1 MLHVLLLILKIIGW
15 ILLGIIGLLLLL
27 LLLILFCPI
36 RYQADVSY
44 QGGKTLQ
51 AKVKVRY
58 LILSVRVL
66 YDQSRERDKFEQE
79 IRVLWF
85 RLGKKK
91 AEEAEREVEHLADEG
106 FDDAWDDIDVDSDM
120 DFDDADADSDMDSD
134 DAVHKM
140 SEKSQKH
147 TEKTPEK
154 PIGEFGKTDKTIT
167 EIPTITLPDVEED
180 IGKDTEA
187 DIKTEEDTEPDEEPQ
202 IFDLD
207 EPDDL
212 PEEEKKR
219 SGRCIRHIGRYH
231 ICNYIIFSQ
240 KHDRSQIGI
249 FIRNHTPGKVA
260 ERVADKIERKTAA
273 AKKKLRR
280 LQKFWNLSCTVKTR
294 EYLKKYIPRT
304 LKHILPRK
312 VKGYVHY
319 GMDEPYKT
327 GQVTGYLSLLPFV
340 YQKGLS
346 MQPDFEQKVLELDV
360 KLKGRIRL
368 GYLLRIVLNINIWRT
383 LKVAK
388 KVMNQ

>member
-219 SGRCIRHIGRYH
+219 SGRLKI
-231 ICNYIIFSQ
+231 ICQ
-240 KHDRSQIGI
+240 KVWEKLKKIWI

>member
-27 LLLILFCPI
+27 VMLILFCPI
-36 RYQADVSY
+36 RYQADISY

-51 AKVKVRY
+51 AKAKVRY
-58 LILSVRVL
+58 LILSIRVL
-66 YDQSRERDKFEQE
+66 YDQSREKDKLKQE
-79 IRVLWF
+79 IRLLWF

-106 FDDAWDDIDVDSDM
+106 FDDAWEDIDVDSDM
-120 DFDDADADSDMDSD
+120 DSD
-134 DAVHKM
+134 DVVRKM

-147 TEKTPEK
+147 TEKTLEK
-154 PIGEFGKTDKTIT
+154 PTGESGKTIT
-167 EIPTITLPDVEED
+167 EIPTITLPDE
-180 IGKDTEA
+180 
-187 DIKTEEDTEPDEEPQ
+187 EEDTEPDEEPQ

-219 SGRCIRHIGRYH
+219 SGRLKIVC
-231 ICNYIIFSQ
+231 Q
-240 KHDRSQIGI
+240 KVWEKLKKIWI
-249 FIRNHTPGKVA
+249 FIRNHTPGKIA
-260 ERVADKIERKTAA
+260 ERVADKIEKKTAA

>member
-51 AKVKVRY
+51 AKAKVRY

-66 YDQSRERDKFEQE
+66 YDQSREKDKLKQE
-79 IRVLWF
+79 IRLLWF

-91 AEEAEREVEHLADEG
+91 AEEAEREVEHLADDG

-120 DFDDADADSDMDSD
+120 DFDDADADSDMDLD

-140 SEKSQKH
+140 SDKSQKH

-154 PIGEFGKTDKTIT
+154 PIGESGKTDKTIT
-167 EIPTITLPDVEED
+167 EIPTITLPDE
-180 IGKDTEA
+180 
-187 DIKTEEDTEPDEEPQ
+187 EEDTEPDEEPQ

-219 SGRCIRHIGRYH
+219 SGRLKIVC
-231 ICNYIIFSQ
+231 Q
-240 KHDRSQIGI
+240 KVWEKLKKIWI

>member
-1 MLHVLLLILKIIGW
+1 MLHVLLLIIKIIGW
-15 ILLGIIGLLLLL
+15 ILLGIVGLLLLL
-27 LLLILFCPI
+27 VLLILFCPI

-51 AKVKVRY
+51 AKAKVRY

-66 YDQSRERDKFEQE
+66 YDQRREKDKLEQE
-79 IRVLWF
+79 IRLLWF

-91 AEEAEREVEHLADEG
+91 AEAAEHEAEHLADEG
-106 FDDAWDDIDVDSDM
+106 FDDAWDDVDEDEEG
-120 DFDDADADSDMDSD
+120 
-134 DAVHKM
+134 DAV
-140 SEKSQKH
+140 S
-147 TEKTPEK
+147 
-154 PIGEFGKTDKTIT
+154 
-167 EIPTITLPDVEED
+167 EIPTISLPEM
-180 IGKDTEA
+180 DTSEN
-187 DIKTEEDTEPDEEPQ
+187 IETETENKTEEEPEPEV
-202 IFDLD
+202 FDLD

-219 SGRCIRHIGRYH
+219 SGRLKILCRKVWEKIKKIWTFV
-231 ICNYIIFSQ
+231 I
-240 KHDRSQIGI
+240 
-249 FIRNHTPGKVA
+249 NHTPGKVA
-260 ERVADKIERKTAA
+260 ERVTDKIEKKTAT
-273 AKKKLRR
+273 AKKKIRR

-304 LKHILPRK
+304 FKHILPRK

-360 KLKGRIRL
+360 KLKGRIQL
-368 GYLLRIVLNINIWRT
+368 GYLLRIVLNRNIWRT
-383 LKVAK
+383 IKVAK

>member
-27 LLLILFCPI
+27 VMLILFCPI
-36 RYQADVSY
+36 RYQADISY

-51 AKVKVRY
+51 AKAKVRY

-66 YDQSRERDKFEQE
+66 YDQSREKDKLKQE
-79 IRVLWF
+79 IRLLWF

-91 AEEAEREVEHLADEG
+91 AEEAEREVEHLADDG

-154 PIGEFGKTDKTIT
+154 PTGESGKTDKTIT
-167 EIPTITLPDVEED
+167 EIPTITLPDE
-180 IGKDTEA
+180 
-187 DIKTEEDTEPDEEPQ
+187 EEDTEPDEEPQ

-219 SGRCIRHIGRYH
+219 SGRLKIVC
-231 ICNYIIFSQ
+231 Q
-240 KHDRSQIGI
+240 KVWEKLKKIWI

-312 VKGYVHY
+312 VRGYVHY

>member
-219 SGRCIRHIGRYH
+219 SGR
-231 ICNYIIFSQ
+231 
-240 KHDRSQIGI
+240 
-249 FIRNHTPGKVA
+249 
-260 ERVADKIERKTAA
+260 
-273 AKKKLRR
+273 
-280 LQKFWNLSCTVKTR
+280 
-294 EYLKKYIPRT
+294 
-304 LKHILPRK
+304 
-312 VKGYVHY
+312 
-319 GMDEPYKT
+319 
-327 GQVTGYLSLLPFV
+327 
-340 YQKGLS
+340 
-346 MQPDFEQKVLELDV
+346 
-360 KLKGRIRL
+360 
-368 GYLLRIVLNINIWRT
+368 
-383 LKVAK
+383 
-388 KVMNQ
+388 

>member
-15 ILLGIIGLLLLL
+15 ILLGIVGLLLLL
-27 LLLILFCPI
+27 VLLILFCPI

-51 AKVKVRY
+51 AKAKVRY

-66 YDQSRERDKFEQE
+66 YDQSREKDKLEQE

-91 AEEAEREVEHLADEG
+91 AEDVEHEAEHLADEG
-106 FDDAWDDIDVDSDM
+106 FDDAWDDINVDEDER
-120 DFDDADADSDMDSD
+120 
-134 DAVHKM
+134 VIH
-140 SEKSQKH
+140 E
-147 TEKTPEK
+147 TPEK
-154 PIGEFGKTDKTIT
+154 PQDGTENSSQKKISETEKTDESCDIVT
-167 EIPTITLPDVEED
+167 EIPTIPLPEMDTSENTETETENKTE
-180 IGKDTEA
+180 GDTEH
-187 DIKTEEDTEPDEEPQ
+187 K

-212 PEEEKKR
+212 PKEEKKR
-219 SGRCIRHIGRYH
+219 SGRLKIVCRKVWEKIKTVWTFVI
-231 ICNYIIFSQ
+231 
-240 KHDRSQIGI
+240 
-249 FIRNHTPGKVA
+249 NHTPGKVA
-260 ERVADKIERKTAA
+260 ERVTDKIERKTAT
-273 AKKKLRR
+273 AKKKIRR

-294 EYLKKYIPRT
+294 EYLKSYIPRT

-327 GQVTGYLSLLPFV
+327 GQLTGYLSLLPFV

-360 KLKGRIRL
+360 KLKGRIQL
-368 GYLLRIVLNINIWRT
+368 GYLLRIVLNRNIWRT
-383 LKVAK
+383 IKVAK

>member
-27 LLLILFCPI
+27 VMLILFCPI
-36 RYQADVSY
+36 RYQADISY

-51 AKVKVRY
+51 AKAKVRY
-58 LILSVRVL
+58 LILSIRVL
-66 YDQSRERDKFEQE
+66 YDQSREKDKLKQE
-79 IRVLWF
+79 IRLLWF

-106 FDDAWDDIDVDSDM
+106 FDDAWEDIDVDSDM
-120 DFDDADADSDMDSD
+120 DSD
-134 DAVHKM
+134 DVVRKM

-147 TEKTPEK
+147 TEKTLEK
-154 PIGEFGKTDKTIT
+154 PTGESGKTIT
-167 EIPTITLPDVEED
+167 EIPTITL
-180 IGKDTEA
+180 
-187 DIKTEEDTEPDEEPQ
+187 PDEEPQ

-219 SGRCIRHIGRYH
+219 SGRLKI
-231 ICNYIIFSQ
+231 ICQ
-240 KHDRSQIGI
+240 KVWEKLKKIWI

-260 ERVADKIERKTAA
+260 ERVADKIEKKTAA

>member
-51 AKVKVRY
+51 AKAKVRY

-66 YDQSRERDKFEQE
+66 YDQSREKDKLKQE
-79 IRVLWF
+79 IRLLWF

-91 AEEAEREVEHLADEG
+91 AQEAEREVEHLADEG

-120 DFDDADADSDMDSD
+120 DFDDADADSDMDLD

-154 PIGEFGKTDKTIT
+154 PTGESGKTDKTIT

-180 IGKDTEA
+180 
-187 DIKTEEDTEPDEEPQ
+187 TEPDEKPQ

-219 SGRCIRHIGRYH
+219 SGRLKIVC
-231 ICNYIIFSQ
+231 Q
-240 KHDRSQIGI
+240 KVWEKLKKIWI

-260 ERVADKIERKTAA
+260 ERVADKIERKTAT

-312 VKGYVHY
+312 VRGYVHY

-346 MQPDFEQKVLELDV
+346 MQPDFEQKVLKLDV

>member
-51 AKVKVRY
+51 AKAKVRY

-66 YDQSRERDKFEQE
+66 YDQSREKDKLKQE
-79 IRVLWF
+79 IRLLWF

-91 AEEAEREVEHLADEG
+91 AQEAEREVEHLADEG

-120 DFDDADADSDMDSD
+120 DFDDADADSDMDLD

-140 SEKSQKH
+140 SDKSQKH

-154 PIGEFGKTDKTIT
+154 PIGESGKTDKTIT
-167 EIPTITLPDVEED
+167 EIPTITLPDE
-180 IGKDTEA
+180 
-187 DIKTEEDTEPDEEPQ
+187 EEDTEPDEEPQ

-219 SGRCIRHIGRYH
+219 SGRLKIVC
-231 ICNYIIFSQ
+231 Q
-240 KHDRSQIGI
+240 KVWEKLKKIWI

>member
-51 AKVKVRY
+51 AKAKVRY

-66 YDQSRERDKFEQE
+66 YDQSREKDKLKQE
-79 IRVLWF
+79 IRLLWF

-140 SEKSQKH
+140 SDKSQKH

-154 PIGEFGKTDKTIT
+154 PIGESGKTDKTIT
-167 EIPTITLPDVEED
+167 EIPTITLPDE
-180 IGKDTEA
+180 
-187 DIKTEEDTEPDEEPQ
+187 EEDTEPDEEPQ

-219 SGRCIRHIGRYH
+219 SGRLKIVC
-231 ICNYIIFSQ
+231 Q
-240 KHDRSQIGI
+240 KVWEKLKKIWI

>member
-15 ILLGIIGLLLLL
+15 ILLGIVGLLLLL

-36 RYQADVSY
+36 RYQADISY

-51 AKVKVRY
+51 AKAKVRY

-66 YDQSRERDKFEQE
+66 YDQSREKDKLKQE
-79 IRVLWF
+79 IRLLWF

-91 AEEAEREVEHLADEG
+91 AQEAEREVEHLADDG

-120 DFDDADADSDMDSD
+120 DFDDADADSDMDLD

-140 SEKSQKH
+140 SDKSQKH

-154 PIGEFGKTDKTIT
+154 PIGESGKTDKTIT
-167 EIPTITLPDVEED
+167 EIPTITLPDE
-180 IGKDTEA
+180 
-187 DIKTEEDTEPDEEPQ
+187 EEDTEPDEEPQ

-219 SGRCIRHIGRYH
+219 SGRLKIVC
-231 ICNYIIFSQ
+231 Q
-240 KHDRSQIGI
+240 KVWEKLKKIWI

>member
-15 ILLGIIGLLLLL
+15 ILLGIVGLLLLL
-27 LLLILFCPI
+27 VLLILFCPI

-51 AKVKVRY
+51 AKAKVRY
-58 LILSVRVL
+58 LILSIRVL
-66 YDQSRERDKFEQE
+66 YDQSREKDKLEQE
-79 IRVLWF
+79 IRLLWF
-85 RLGKKK
+85 RIGRKK
-91 AEEAEREVEHLADEG
+91 AEEAEHDVEHLADEE
-106 FDDAWDDIDVDSDM
+106 FDDAWDDIDVDEDEIRKTPEQSR
-120 DFDDADADSDMDSD
+120 
-134 DAVHKM
+134 KNI
-140 SEKSQKH
+140 
-147 TEKTPEK
+147 EKTPEK
-154 PIGEFGKTDKTIT
+154 STDESDKMIKAGDNVTK
-167 EIPTITLPDVEED
+167 IPTIPLPET
-180 IGKDTEA
+180 DT
-187 DIKTEEDTEPDEEPQ
+187 TEETAEKESVERSEEAPEHE

-212 PEEEKKR
+212 PKEEKKR
-219 SGRCIRHIGRYH
+219 SGRFKILCRKVWEKIKKIW
-231 ICNYIIFSQ
+231 IFV
-240 KHDRSQIGI
+240 I
-249 FIRNHTPGKVA
+249 NHTPGKVA
-260 ERVADKIERKTAA
+260 ERMSDKIEKKTAT
-273 AKKKLRR
+273 AKKKIRR

-360 KLKGRIRL
+360 KLKGRIQL
-368 GYLLRIVLNINIWRT
+368 GYLLRIVLNRNIWRT

>member
-15 ILLGIIGLLLLL
+15 ILLGIVGLLLLL

-36 RYQADVSY
+36 RYQADISY

-51 AKVKVRY
+51 AKAKVRY

-66 YDQSRERDKFEQE
+66 YDQGMEKDKLKQE

-91 AEEAEREVEHLADEG
+91 AEEAEREVEHLADDG

-120 DFDDADADSDMDSD
+120 DFDDADVDSDMDSD
-134 DAVHKM
+134 DAVRKM
-140 SEKSQKH
+140 SDKSQKH
-147 TEKTPEK
+147 TEKAPEK
-154 PIGEFGKTDKTIT
+154 PTRESGKTDKMIT
-167 EIPTITLPDVEED
+167 EIPTITLPDMEGD
-180 IGKDTEA
+180 IGKATEE
-187 DIKTEEDTEPDEEPQ
+187 DIKTEEDKEPDGKPQ

-219 SGRCIRHIGRYH
+219 SGRLKIVC
-231 ICNYIIFSQ
+231 Q
-240 KHDRSQIGI
+240 KVWEKLKKIWI

-260 ERVADKIERKTAA
+260 ERVADKIEKKTAA

-368 GYLLRIVLNINIWRT
+368 GYLLRIILNINIWRT
-383 LKVAK
+383 LKAAK

>member
-15 ILLGIIGLLLLL
+15 ILLGIVGLLLLL

-36 RYQADVSY
+36 RYQADISY

-51 AKVKVRY
+51 AKAKVRY

-66 YDQSRERDKFEQE
+66 YDQGMEKDKLKQE

-91 AEEAEREVEHLADEG
+91 AEEAEREVEHLADDG
-106 FDDAWDDIDVDSDM
+106 FNDAWDDIDVDSDM
-120 DFDDADADSDMDSD
+120 DFDDADVDSDMDSD
-134 DAVHKM
+134 DAVRKM
-140 SEKSQKH
+140 SDKSQKH
-147 TEKTPEK
+147 TEKTTEK
-154 PIGEFGKTDKTIT
+154 PTGESGKTDKIIT
-167 EIPTITLPDVEED
+167 EIPTITLPDMEGD
-180 IGKDTEA
+180 IGKATEE
-187 DIKTEEDTEPDEEPQ
+187 DIKTEEDKEPDGKPQ

-219 SGRCIRHIGRYH
+219 SGRLKIVC
-231 ICNYIIFSQ
+231 Q
-240 KHDRSQIGI
+240 KVWEKLKKIWI

-260 ERVADKIERKTAA
+260 EHVADKIEKKTAA

-360 KLKGRIRL
+360 KLEGRIRL
-368 GYLLRIVLNINIWRT
+368 GYLLRIILNINIWRT
-383 LKVAK
+383 LKAAK

>member
-15 ILLGIIGLLLLL
+15 ILLDIIGLLLLL

-51 AKVKVRY
+51 AKAKVRY
-58 LILSVRVL
+58 LILSVWVS
-66 YDQSRERDKFEQE
+66 YDQSREKDKLKQE
-79 IRVLWF
+79 IRLLWF

-120 DFDDADADSDMDSD
+120 DFDDADADCDMDFD

-154 PIGEFGKTDKTIT
+154 PSGESGKTDKTIT
-167 EIPTITLPDVEED
+167 EIPTITLPDE
-180 IGKDTEA
+180 
-187 DIKTEEDTEPDEEPQ
+187 EEDTEPDEEPQ

-219 SGRCIRHIGRYH
+219 SGRLKIVC
-231 ICNYIIFSQ
+231 Q
-240 KHDRSQIGI
+240 KVLEKLKKIWI

>member
-27 LLLILFCPI
+27 VILILFCPI
-36 RYQADVSY
+36 RYQADISY

-51 AKVKVRY
+51 AKAKVRY

-66 YDQSRERDKFEQE
+66 YDQSREKDKLKQE
-79 IRVLWF
+79 IRLLWF

-154 PIGEFGKTDKTIT
+154 PIGESGKTDKTIT
-167 EIPTITLPDVEED
+167 EIPTITLPDE
-180 IGKDTEA
+180 
-187 DIKTEEDTEPDEEPQ
+187 EEDTKPDEEPQ

-219 SGRCIRHIGRYH
+219 SGRLKIVC
-231 ICNYIIFSQ
+231 Q
-240 KHDRSQIGI
+240 KVWEKLKKIWI

-260 ERVADKIERKTAA
+260 ERVADKIEKKTTA

>member
-51 AKVKVRY
+51 AKAKIRY

-66 YDQSRERDKFEQE
+66 YDQSREKDKLKQE
-79 IRVLWF
+79 IRLLWF

-91 AEEAEREVEHLADEG
+91 AQEAEREVEHLADEG

-154 PIGEFGKTDKTIT
+154 PIGESGKTDKTIT
-167 EIPTITLPDVEED
+167 EIPTITLPDE
-180 IGKDTEA
+180 
-187 DIKTEEDTEPDEEPQ
+187 EEDTEPDEEPQ

-219 SGRCIRHIGRYH
+219 SGRLKIVC
-231 ICNYIIFSQ
+231 Q
-240 KHDRSQIGI
+240 KVWEKLKKIWI

>member
-27 LLLILFCPI
+27 VILILFCPI
-36 RYQADVSY
+36 RYQADISY

-51 AKVKVRY
+51 AKAKVRY
-58 LILSVRVL
+58 LILSIRVL
-66 YDQSRERDKFEQE
+66 YDQSREKDKLKQE
-79 IRVLWF
+79 IRLLWF

-106 FDDAWDDIDVDSDM
+106 FDDAWEDIDVDSDM
-120 DFDDADADSDMDSD
+120 DSD
-134 DAVHKM
+134 DVVRKM

-147 TEKTPEK
+147 TEKTLEK
-154 PIGEFGKTDKTIT
+154 PTGESGKTIT
-167 EIPTITLPDVEED
+167 EIPTITLPDE
-180 IGKDTEA
+180 K
-187 DIKTEEDTEPDEEPQ
+187 PQ

-219 SGRCIRHIGRYH
+219 TGRLKIVCLKVWEKLKKIW
-231 ICNYIIFSQ
+231 
-240 KHDRSQIGI
+240 I

-346 MQPDFEQKVLELDV
+346 MQPDFEQKVLELDM

>member
-27 LLLILFCPI
+27 VILILFCPI
-36 RYQADVSY
+36 RYQADISY

-51 AKVKVRY
+51 AKAKVRY

-66 YDQSRERDKFEQE
+66 YDQSREKDKLKQE
-79 IRVLWF
+79 IRLLWF
-85 RLGKKK
+85 RIGKKK
-91 AEEAEREVEHLADEG
+91 AEEAEREVEHHADEG

-120 DFDDADADSDMDSD
+120 DSD
-134 DAVHKM
+134 DVVRKM

-147 TEKTPEK
+147 TEKTLEK
-154 PIGEFGKTDKTIT
+154 PTGESGKTIT
-167 EIPTITLPDVEED
+167 EIPTITLPDE
-180 IGKDTEA
+180 
-187 DIKTEEDTEPDEEPQ
+187 EEDTEPDEEPQ

-219 SGRCIRHIGRYH
+219 TGRLKIVCLQVWEKLKKIW
-231 ICNYIIFSQ
+231 
-240 KHDRSQIGI
+240 I

>member
-1 MLHVLLLILKIIGW
+1 MWEKLKKIW
-15 ILLGIIGLLLLL
+15 
-27 LLLILFCPI
+27 
-36 RYQADVSY
+36 
-44 QGGKTLQ
+44 
-51 AKVKVRY
+51 
-58 LILSVRVL
+58 
-66 YDQSRERDKFEQE
+66 
-79 IRVLWF
+79 
-85 RLGKKK
+85 
-91 AEEAEREVEHLADEG
+91 
-106 FDDAWDDIDVDSDM
+106 
-120 DFDDADADSDMDSD
+120 
-134 DAVHKM
+134 
-140 SEKSQKH
+140 
-147 TEKTPEK
+147 
-154 PIGEFGKTDKTIT
+154 
-167 EIPTITLPDVEED
+167 
-180 IGKDTEA
+180 
-187 DIKTEEDTEPDEEPQ
+187 
-202 IFDLD
+202 
-207 EPDDL
+207 
-212 PEEEKKR
+212 
-219 SGRCIRHIGRYH
+219 
-231 ICNYIIFSQ
+231 
-240 KHDRSQIGI
+240 I

-260 ERVADKIERKTAA
+260 ERVADKIEKKTAA

>member
-1 MLHVLLLILKIIGW
+1 MKTVKHIIKRLKI
-15 ILLGIIGLLLLL
+15 L
-27 LLLILFCPI
+27 C
-36 RYQADVSY
+36 R
-44 QGGKTLQ
+44 
-51 AKVKVRY
+51 KVWEKIKKVWTFV
-58 LILSVRVL
+58 I
-66 YDQSRERDKFEQE
+66 
-79 IRVLWF
+79 
-85 RLGKKK
+85 
-91 AEEAEREVEHLADEG
+91 
-106 FDDAWDDIDVDSDM
+106 
-120 DFDDADADSDMDSD
+120 
-134 DAVHKM
+134 
-140 SEKSQKH
+140 
-147 TEKTPEK
+147 
-154 PIGEFGKTDKTIT
+154 
-167 EIPTITLPDVEED
+167 
-180 IGKDTEA
+180 
-187 DIKTEEDTEPDEEPQ
+187 
-202 IFDLD
+202 
-207 EPDDL
+207 
-212 PEEEKKR
+212 
-219 SGRCIRHIGRYH
+219 
-231 ICNYIIFSQ
+231 
-240 KHDRSQIGI
+240 
-249 FIRNHTPGKVA
+249 NHTPGKVA
-260 ERVADKIERKTAA
+260 ERVTDKIEKKTAT

>member
-1 MLHVLLLILKIIGW
+1 M
-15 ILLGIIGLLLLL
+15 
-27 LLLILFCPI
+27 
-36 RYQADVSY
+36 
-44 QGGKTLQ
+44 
-51 AKVKVRY
+51 
-58 LILSVRVL
+58 
-66 YDQSRERDKFEQE
+66 
-79 IRVLWF
+79 
-85 RLGKKK
+85 
-91 AEEAEREVEHLADEG
+91 EHLADEG
-106 FDDAWDDIDVDSDM
+106 FDDAWDDIDVDED
-120 DFDDADADSDMDSD
+120 DDAICEKPVKRKDSIENSSQ
-134 DAVHKM
+134 KIISE
-140 SEKSQKH
+140 SEK
-147 TEKTPEK
+147 
-154 PIGEFGKTDKTIT
+154 TDESDGTIT
-167 EIPTITLPDVEED
+167 EIPTIPLPETDINED
-180 IGKDTEA
+180 
-187 DIKTEEDTEPDEEPQ
+187 DIETKTEEAPEHE

-207 EPDDL
+207 EPDNL
-212 PEEEKKR
+212 SEEEKKQ
-219 SGRCIRHIGRYH
+219 SGRLKILCRKVWEKIKKVWTFVI
-231 ICNYIIFSQ
+231 
-240 KHDRSQIGI
+240 
-249 FIRNHTPGKVA
+249 NHTPGKVA
-260 ERVADKIERKTAA
+260 ERVTDKIEKKTAT
-273 AKKKLRR
+273 AKKKFRR

>member
-27 LLLILFCPI
+27 VMLILFCPI

-51 AKVKVRY
+51 AKAKVRY

-66 YDQSRERDKFEQE
+66 YDQSREKDKLKQE
-79 IRVLWF
+79 IRLLWF

-140 SEKSQKH
+140 SDKSQKH

-154 PIGEFGKTDKTIT
+154 PTSDSGKTDKTIT
-167 EIPTITLPDVEED
+167 EIPTITLPDE
-180 IGKDTEA
+180 
-187 DIKTEEDTEPDEEPQ
+187 EEDTEPDEEPQ

-219 SGRCIRHIGRYH
+219 SGRLKIVC
-231 ICNYIIFSQ
+231 Q
-240 KHDRSQIGI
+240 KVWEKLKKIWI

>member
-27 LLLILFCPI
+27 VMLILFCPI
-36 RYQADVSY
+36 RYQADISY

-51 AKVKVRY
+51 AKAKVRY

-66 YDQSRERDKFEQE
+66 YDQSREKDKLKQE
-79 IRVLWF
+79 IRLLWF
-85 RLGKKK
+85 RIGKKK

-106 FDDAWDDIDVDSDM
+106 FDDAWEDIDVDSDM
-120 DFDDADADSDMDSD
+120 DSD
-134 DAVHKM
+134 DVVRKM
-140 SEKSQKH
+140 SEKSQKY

-154 PIGEFGKTDKTIT
+154 PTGESGKTIT
-167 EIPTITLPDVEED
+167 EIPTITL
-180 IGKDTEA
+180 
-187 DIKTEEDTEPDEEPQ
+187 PDEEPQ

-219 SGRCIRHIGRYH
+219 TGRLKIVCLKVWEKLKKIW
-231 ICNYIIFSQ
+231 
-240 KHDRSQIGI
+240 I

-346 MQPDFEQKVLELDV
+346 MRPDFEQKVLELDM

>member
-27 LLLILFCPI
+27 VLLILFCPI

-51 AKVKVRY
+51 AKAKVRY

-66 YDQSRERDKFEQE
+66 YDRSREKDKFEQE

-91 AEEAEREVEHLADEG
+91 AEAAEHLVDEEL
-106 FDDAWDDIDVDSDM
+106 DDAWDDIDVDEDERVIHETPAKPQE
-120 DFDDADADSDMDSD
+120 DTADISQKKISE
-134 DAVHKM
+134 
-140 SEKSQKH
+140 SEKANESGD
-147 TEKTPEK
+147 
-154 PIGEFGKTDKTIT
+154 IVA
-167 EIPTITLPDVEED
+167 EIPTIPLPETDTTED
-180 IGKDTEA
+180 
-187 DIKTEEDTEPDEEPQ
+187 DIETKTEEESEETPEHE

-212 PEEEKKR
+212 PKEEKKR
-219 SGRCIRHIGRYH
+219 SGRFKVLCRKAWEKIKKIWT
-231 ICNYIIFSQ
+231 
-240 KHDRSQIGI
+240 
-249 FIRNHTPGKVA
+249 FITNHTPGKVA
-260 ERVADKIERKTAA
+260 ERVTDRIEKKTAT
-273 AKKKLRR
+273 AKKKIRR

-294 EYLKKYIPRT
+294 EYLKTYIPRT

-360 KLKGRIRL
+360 KLKGRIQP
-368 GYLLRIVLNINIWRT
+368 GYLLRIVLNRNIWRT
-383 LKVAK
+383 IKVAK

>member
-27 LLLILFCPI
+27 VMLILFCPI
-36 RYQADVSY
+36 RYQADISY

-51 AKVKVRY
+51 AKAKVRY

-66 YDQSRERDKFEQE
+66 YDQSREKDKLKQE
-79 IRVLWF
+79 IRLLWF

-106 FDDAWDDIDVDSDM
+106 FDDAWDDIDVDED
-120 DFDDADADSDMDSD
+120 DDAICEKPVKRKDSIENSSQ
-134 DAVHKM
+134 KIISE
-140 SEKSQKH
+140 SEK
-147 TEKTPEK
+147 
-154 PIGEFGKTDKTIT
+154 TDESDGTIT
-167 EIPTITLPDVEED
+167 EIPTIPLPETDINED
-180 IGKDTEA
+180 
-187 DIKTEEDTEPDEEPQ
+187 DIETKTEEAPEHE

-212 PEEEKKR
+212 SEEEKKQ
-219 SGRCIRHIGRYH
+219 SGRLKILCRKVWEKIKKVWTFVI
-231 ICNYIIFSQ
+231 
-240 KHDRSQIGI
+240 
-249 FIRNHTPGKVA
+249 NHTPGKVA
-260 ERVADKIERKTAA
+260 ERVTDKIEKKTAT

-383 LKVAK
+383 LKGAK
-388 KVMNQ
+388 KVMNQSDNIEIGGNE

>member
-15 ILLGIIGLLLLL
+15 ILLGIVGLLLLL

-36 RYQADVSY
+36 RYQADISY

-51 AKVKVRY
+51 AKAKVRY

-66 YDQSRERDKFEQE
+66 YDQGMEKDKLKQE
-79 IRVLWF
+79 IRVLGF

-91 AEEAEREVEHLADEG
+91 AEEAEREVEHLADDG
-106 FDDAWDDIDVDSDM
+106 FNDAWDDIDVDSDM
-120 DFDDADADSDMDSD
+120 DFDDADVDSDMDSD
-134 DAVHKM
+134 DAVRKM
-140 SEKSQKH
+140 SDKSQKH

-154 PIGEFGKTDKTIT
+154 PTGESGKTDKMIT
-167 EIPTITLPDVEED
+167 EIPTITLPDMEGD
-180 IGKDTEA
+180 IGKATEE
-187 DIKTEEDTEPDEEPQ
+187 DIKTEEDKEPDGKPQ

-212 PEEEKKR
+212 PEEEKKQ
-219 SGRCIRHIGRYH
+219 SGRLKIVC
-231 ICNYIIFSQ
+231 Q
-240 KHDRSQIGI
+240 KVWEKLKKIWI

-260 ERVADKIERKTAA
+260 ERVADKIEKKTAA

-368 GYLLRIVLNINIWRT
+368 GYLLRIILNINIWRT
-383 LKVAK
+383 LKAAK

>member
-51 AKVKVRY
+51 AKAKVRY

-66 YDQSRERDKFEQE
+66 YDQSREKDKLKQE
-79 IRVLWF
+79 IRLLWF

-120 DFDDADADSDMDSD
+120 DFDDADADSDMDFD

-154 PIGEFGKTDKTIT
+154 PIGESGKTDKTIT
-167 EIPTITLPDVEED
+167 EIPTITLPDE
-180 IGKDTEA
+180 
-187 DIKTEEDTEPDEEPQ
+187 EEDTEPDEEPQ

-219 SGRCIRHIGRYH
+219 SGRLKIVC
-231 ICNYIIFSQ
+231 Q
-240 KHDRSQIGI
+240 KVWEKLKKIWV
-249 FIRNHTPGKVA
+249 FIRNHTPGKLA
-260 ERVADKIERKTAA
+260 ERVADKIEKKTAA

>member
-27 LLLILFCPI
+27 VMLILFCPI
-36 RYQADVSY
+36 RYQADISY

-51 AKVKVRY
+51 AKAKVRY

-66 YDQSRERDKFEQE
+66 YDQSREKDKLKQE
-79 IRVLWF
+79 IRLLWF
-85 RLGKKK
+85 RIGKKK

-106 FDDAWDDIDVDSDM
+106 FDDAWEDIDVDSDM
-120 DFDDADADSDMDSD
+120 DSD
-134 DAVHKM
+134 DVVRKM

-154 PIGEFGKTDKTIT
+154 PTGESGKTIT
-167 EIPTITLPDVEED
+167 EIPTITL
-180 IGKDTEA
+180 
-187 DIKTEEDTEPDEEPQ
+187 PDEEPQ

-219 SGRCIRHIGRYH
+219 TGRLKIVCLKVWEKLKKIW
-231 ICNYIIFSQ
+231 
-240 KHDRSQIGI
+240 I
-249 FIRNHTPGKVA
+249 FIRNHTPGKFA

>member
-1 MLHVLLLILKIIGW
+1 MLHVLLLVLKIIGW
-15 ILLGIIGLLLLL
+15 ILLGIVGLLLLL
-27 LLLILFCPI
+27 VLLILFCPI
-36 RYQADVSY
+36 RYQADVAY
-44 QGGKTLQ
+44 QGGKTLR
-51 AKVKVRY
+51 AKAKVRY

-66 YDQSRERDKFEQE
+66 YDQSREKDKLEQE
-79 IRVLWF
+79 IRLLWF

-91 AEEAEREVEHLADEG
+91 AEDVEHEAEHLTEEG
-106 FDDAWDDIDVDSDM
+106 FDDAWDDIDVKESD
-120 DFDDADADSDMDSD
+120 
-134 DAVHKM
+134 
-140 SEKSQKH
+140 
-147 TEKTPEK
+147 
-154 PIGEFGKTDKTIT
+154 GTIT
-167 EIPTITLPDVEED
+167 EIPTIPLPETDIPETDISED
-180 IGKDTEA
+180 
-187 DIKTEEDTEPDEEPQ
+187 DIETKTEEESEEAPEHE

-219 SGRCIRHIGRYH
+219 AGRLKILCR
-231 ICNYIIFSQ
+231 
-240 KHDRSQIGI
+240 KVWEKTKKVWT
-249 FIRNHTPGKVA
+249 FITNHTPGKVA
-260 ERVADKIERKTAA
+260 ERVTDKIEKKTVAARK
-273 AKKKLRR
+273 KIRR

-360 KLKGRIRL
+360 KLKGRIQL
-368 GYLLRIVLNINIWRT
+368 GYLLRIVLNRNIWRT
-383 LKVAK
+383 IKVAK

>member
-51 AKVKVRY
+51 AKAKVRY

-66 YDQSRERDKFEQE
+66 YDQSREKDKLKQE
-79 IRVLWF
+79 IRLLWF

-120 DFDDADADSDMDSD
+120 DFDDADADSDMDSN

-154 PIGEFGKTDKTIT
+154 PIGESGKTDKIIT
-167 EIPTITLPDVEED
+167 EIPTITLPDEEED
-180 IGKDTEA
+180 M
-187 DIKTEEDTEPDEEPQ
+187 EPDEEPQ

-219 SGRCIRHIGRYH
+219 SGRLKIVC
-231 ICNYIIFSQ
+231 Q
-240 KHDRSQIGI
+240 KVWEKLKKIWA

-312 VKGYVHY
+312 VRGYVHY

>member
-27 LLLILFCPI
+27 VMLILFCPI

-51 AKVKVRY
+51 AKAKVRY
-58 LILSVRVL
+58 LILNVRVL
-66 YDQSRERDKFEQE
+66 YDQSREKDKFEQE

-91 AEEAEREVEHLADEG
+91 AEAAEHEAEHLADEG

-120 DFDDADADSDMDSD
+120 DSD

-140 SEKSQKH
+140 SDKSQKY

-154 PIGEFGKTDKTIT
+154 TTGESDKPDKIIT
-167 EIPTITLPDVEED
+167 EIPTIALPDERWD
-180 IGKDTEA
+180 IGKDTEG
-187 DIKTEEDTEPDEEPQ
+187 DIKTEENKESDGKLQ

-212 PEEEKKR
+212 PKEEKKR
-219 SGRCIRHIGRYH
+219 SGRLKI
-231 ICNYIIFSQ
+231 ICQ
-240 KHDRSQIGI
+240 KVWEKLKKIWT

-260 ERVADKIERKTAA
+260 ERVTDKLEKKTAV
-273 AKKKLRR
+273 AKKKIRR

-346 MQPDFEQKVLELDV
+346 IQPDFEQKVLELDV

-368 GYLLRIVLNINIWRT
+368 EYLLRIVLNINIWRT